1 MILPSDIRE
10 TFMKTG
16 ETKAASFKRLAANRT
31 NNAIRSIRL
40 LGNLSNKHN
49 YAYSEDDFKH
59 IFNTVENELKL
70 AKSKFL
76 IALSKK
82 KKFKL

>member
-1 MILPSDIRE
+1 
-10 TFMKTG
+10 MKIN
-16 ETKAASFKRLAANRT
+16 ETKSATFKRLAGNRT
-31 NNAIRSIRL
+31 NNVINNIRL

-49 YAYSEDDFKH
+49 YAYTEEDFKR
-59 IFNTVENELKL
+59 IFSSVENELRL

-76 IALSKK
+76 ISLAKN

>member
-1 MILPSDIRE
+1 MR
-10 TFMKTG
+10 TN
-16 ETKAASFKRLAANRT
+16 ETKGAAFKRLAANRT
-31 NNAIRSIRL
+31 NNAIKNIRL

-49 YAYSEDDFKH
+49 YAYTEDDFKR
-59 IFNTVENELKL
+59 IFNSVDNELKL

>member
-1 MILPSDIRE
+1 MR
-10 TFMKTG
+10 TG
-16 ETKAASFKRLAANRT
+16 ETKGASFKRLAGNRT
-31 NNAIRSIRL
+31 NNAIRNIRL

-49 YAYSEDDFKH
+49 YSYTEEDFKR
-59 IFNTVENELKL
+59 IFSSVENELKL

-76 IALSKK
+76 ISLNKK

>member
-1 MILPSDIRE
+1 
-10 TFMKTG
+10 MKTK
-16 ETKAASFKRLAANRT
+16 ETKNAAFKRLAANRT
-31 NNAIRSIRL
+31 NNAIKNVRL

-49 YAYSEDDFKH
+49 YNYSEEDFKR
-59 IFNTVENELKL
+59 IFASLENEVKL

-76 IALSKK
+76 ISLNKN

>member
-1 MILPSDIRE
+1 M
-10 TFMKTG
+10 TMKTG
-16 ETKAASFKRLAANRT
+16 EIKGASFKRLAANRT
-31 NNAIRSIRL
+31 NNVIRNIRL

-49 YAYSEDDFKH
+49 YAYMDDDFRH

-76 IALSKK
+76 IALSRKR
-82 KKFKL
+82 KFKL

>member
-1 MILPSDIRE
+1 
-10 TFMKTG
+10 MKNK
-16 ETKAASFKRLAANRT
+16 ETKNAAFKRLAAKRT
-31 NNAIRSIRL
+31 NNAIRSMRL

-49 YAYSEDDFKH
+49 YAYSEDDFKR
-59 IFNTVENELKL
+59 IFGTVEEELKL

>member
-1 MILPSDIRE
+1 MAAKNE
-10 TFMKTG
+10 
-16 ETKAASFKRLAANRT
+16 ETKSASFKKLAANRT
-31 NNAIRSIRL
+31 NSTIRGIRL

-49 YAYSEDDFKH
+49 YSYSESDFRV
-59 IFNTVENELKL
+59 IFSTVEEELKL

-76 IALSKK
+76 IALNKK

>member
-1 MILPSDIRE
+1 
-10 TFMKTG
+10 MKIN
-16 ETKAASFKRLAANRT
+16 ETKNAAFKRLAGNRT
-31 NNAIRSIRL
+31 NNAIKNIRL

-49 YAYSEDDFKH
+49 YAYTEEDFKR
-59 IFNTVENELKL
+59 IFGSVENELKL

-76 IALSKK
+76 ISLAKN

>member
-1 MILPSDIRE
+1 MINKESKS
-10 TFMKTG
+10 T
-16 ETKAASFKRLAANRT
+16 AFKRLAANRT
-31 NNAIRSIRL
+31 NNAIKNIRL

-49 YAYSEDDFKH
+49 YAYSEEEFRR
-59 IFNTVENELKL
+59 IFSSVEEELKL
-70 AKSKFL
+70 AKAKFL